1 MKAIVFEKYGP
12 PEVLQMR
19 EVARPTPGERDVLIR
34 VRAVS
39 LNAADW
45 RMMRADPFLAR
56 LYSGLFRP
64 RRITT
69 LGADVAGVVEAV
81 GSQISRFKP
90 GDEVFGDV
98 FASDFGGLAEYKCAG
113 EDELILKPQS
123 VSFEEAAALPL
134 AGMTAL
140 HALRDAAKVQ
150 SGQQVLI
157 NGASGGVGTYAIQI
171 ARHLGAEVT
180 AVCSGAK
187 QQLARSL
194 GAHNVI
200 DYAKED
206 FTKSGRLYDA
216 IIGVNGFRSLDE
228 YRRCLTPSGIYAMV
242 GGDGRQLFQA
252 LLLGP
257 LYSLAS
263 KKKIVTVSSKPNRA
277 DLELLSDLLAQG
289 KIRSVIDRRYPLEES
304 AEAMRYLEAGHAAGK
319 VIVTV

>member
-12 PEVLQMR
+12 PDVLQLR
-19 EVARPTPGERDVLIR
+19 EVAKPNPGEREVLVR

-56 LYSGLFRP
+56 LYSGLLRP
-64 RRITT
+64 KRITT
-69 LGADVAGVVEAV
+69 LGADVAGVVESI
-81 GSQISRFKP
+81 GSLVKRIKP

-98 FASDFGGLAEYKCAG
+98 FVSDFGGLAEYKCAG
-113 EDELILKPQS
+113 EDELILKPDN
-123 VSFEEAAALPL
+123 VGFEEAAALPL

-140 HALRDAAKVQ
+140 HALRDAAKVRP
-150 SGQQVLI
+150 GQHVLI
-157 NGASGGVGTYAIQI
+157 NGASGGVGTYAVQI

-180 AVCSGAK
+180 AVCSEAK
-187 QQLARSL
+187 QELARSL
-194 GAHNVI
+194 GAHHVV

-216 IIGVNGFRSLDE
+216 IIGVNGYRSLDE

-257 LYSLAS
+257 FYSLAS

-277 DLELLSDLLAQG
+277 DLEMLSELLAQG

-304 AEAMRYLEAGHAAGK
+304 AEAIRYLEAGHAAGK
-319 VIVTV
+319 IIVTV